1 MPVPDLA
8 IVVPTLNEAQNLPE
22 LMRRLDAALA
32 GTAWEVVFVD
42 DDSGDGTAEVARTLS
57 ATDARVRCLQRIG
70 RRGLSTACIEGAMAT
85 AAPLIAVMDAD
96 LQHDETLLPQMVA
109 ALHAEPALDLAI
121 ASRYVAGG
129 GTGTW
134 AARRVAMSGFATRL
148 ARLVTAAEVA
158 DPMSGFFVIRRPAFD
173 AAVRRLSGQGFK
185 ILLDLLASSPRPL
198 RLREFAYTFRPR
210 LHGDSKLDTMVAW
223 DYLMLIA
230 DKLVG
235 RVLPARFLL
244 FLLIGGVGVGVN
256 LLVLRLGLR
265 ATSFATA
272 EWIATLAAIG
282 CNFALNNVLTYR
294 DRRLRGWRAARG
306 LALFTVGCSVGAVAN
321 VGIASALVRTE
332 AWWLAGLAGAVL
344 GAVWNYAIAGTY
356 VWRSR

>member
-1 MPVPDLA
+1 
-8 IVVPTLNEAQNLPE
+8 
-22 LMRRLDAALA
+22 
-32 GTAWEVVFVD
+32 
-42 DDSGDGTAEVARTLS
+42 
-57 ATDARVRCLQRIG
+57 
-70 RRGLSTACIEGAMAT
+70 
-85 AAPLIAVMDAD
+85 
-96 LQHDETLLPQMVA
+96 
-109 ALHAEPALDLAI
+109 
-121 ASRYVAGG
+121 
-129 GTGTW
+129 
-134 AARRVAMSGFATRL
+134 
-148 ARLVTAAEVA
+148 
-158 DPMSGFFVIRRPAFD
+158 MSGFFVIRRAAFD

-223 DYLMLIA
+223 DYLMLIT

-256 LLVLRLGLR
+256 LLVLRLCLR
-265 ATSFATA
+265 AMAFTAA
-272 EWIATLAAIG
+272 EWVATLAAIG

-306 LALFTVGCSVGAVAN
+306 LLLFTAGCSVGAIAN

>member
-22 LMRRLDAALA
+22 LLARLDAALV
-32 GTAWEVVFVD
+32 GVAWEVVFVD
-42 DDSGDGTAEVARTLS
+42 DDSRDGTADVARALS
-57 ATDARVRCLQRIG
+57 AIDGRVRCLQRIG
-70 RRGLSTACIEGAMAT
+70 RRGLSTACVEGAMAT
-85 AAPLIAVMDAD
+85 AAPLVAVMDAD
-96 LQHDETLLPQMVA
+96 LQHDEALLPRMVA
-109 ALHAEPALDLAI
+109 ALRDDPTLDVAI

-129 GTGTW
+129 GTGEW
-134 AARRVAMSGFATRL
+134 AARRVAMSGVATRL

-158 DPMSGFFVIRRPAFD
+158 DPMSGFFVIRRAAFD
-173 AAVRRLSGQGFK
+173 GAVRRLSGQGFK

-210 LHGDSKLDTMVAW
+210 LHGDSKLDAMVAW

-244 FLLIGGVGVGVN
+244 FGLIGGVGAGVN
-256 LLVLRLGLR
+256 LVALRLSLHTVG
-265 ATSFATA
+265 FAAA
-272 EWIATLAAIG
+272 EWIGTLAAVG
-282 CNFALNNVLTYR
+282 CNFVLHNLLTYR
-294 DRRLRGWRAARG
+294 DRRLRGARALRG

-321 VGIASALVRTE
+321 VGIAAALVQTQS
-332 AWWLAGLAGAVL
+332 WWLAGLAGAVL
-344 GAVWNYAIAGTY
+344 GAVWNYAIASTY